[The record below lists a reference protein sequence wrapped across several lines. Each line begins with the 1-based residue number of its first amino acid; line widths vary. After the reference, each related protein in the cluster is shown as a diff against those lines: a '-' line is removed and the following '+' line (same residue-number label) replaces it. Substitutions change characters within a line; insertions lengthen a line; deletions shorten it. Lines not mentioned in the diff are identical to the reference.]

1 MTEGRGEDKLIP
13 GLVKVPA
20 WAASPAW
27 GEQPFPLLGTG
38 LGSSHSGR
46 SPSLRVIP
54 PHPRGWEGPH
64 WSCCFLVKSDQPL
77 ALQPIHA

>member
-1 MTEGRGEDKLIP
+1 MTEGRGEYKLIP

-27 GEQPFPLLGTG
+27 GEQSFPSLGTG
-38 LGSSHSGR
+38 SGVLSFR
-46 SPSLRVIP
+46 EEPFPEGHP
-54 PHPRGWEGPH
+54 PHPRGWESPH
-64 WSCCFLVKSDQPL
+64 WSSCFLVKSDQPR